1 MKKAKRSRQRLGY
14 RVRSCVERTPR
25 YLNGHRTTAYPP
37 EPVSRMMADAV
48 LEDYQ
53 ERCPNMARWFR
64 VVRVMGYPRPGFK
77 PR

>member
-1 MKKAKRSRQRLGY
+1 
-14 RVRSCVERTPR
+14 
-25 YLNGHRTTAYPP
+25 
-37 EPVSRMMADAV
+37 MMADAM

-64 VVRVMGYPRPGFK
+64 VVRVMGNPRPGFK